1 MITQPNQFVSDRQ
14 LMDNEIHIY
23 VSRLDELALPPG
35 WETTLG
41 RADLER
47 AARFHFD
54 RDRDRFLQ
62 RRFMLRTILSAYLN
76 ISAQDIVFEF
86 SPHGKPYLARNP
98 VHFNVSESAG
108 RCALAFS
115 RHSPLGVDIEH
126 IRPHPDLPL
135 IALQYFSIAEQS
147 ALAGMNPESRLAAF
161 YHIWTQKE
169 AFIKAIEF
177 GLSLSLNAFEVQ
189 PYPDCAAG
197 LVAIHG
203 FPNLE
208 AEWKMQSLL
217 LFNGFR
223 LAVCYSSGLSNVQ
236 VISDNSGFVQK

>member
-1 MITQPNQFVSDRQ
+1 
-14 LMDNEIHIY
+14 MDNEIHIY

-35 WETTLG
+35 WEATVG
-41 RADLER
+41 QADLER

-62 RRFMLRTILSAYLN
+62 RRFLLRTILSAYLN

-98 VHFNVSESAG
+98 LHFNVSESAG
-108 RCALAFS
+108 QCALAFS
-115 RHSPLGVDIEH
+115 RHSPLGVDIEQ

-135 IALQYFSIAEQS
+135 TALQCFTIAERS
-147 ALAGMNPESRLAAF
+147 ALAEMDPERRVAAF

-177 GLSLSLNAFEVQ
+177 GLSLSLNAFEVE
-189 PYPDCAAG
+189 PYPDRPAN
-197 LVAIHG
+197 LVAIQG
-203 FPNLE
+203 FPDLE

-217 LFNGFR
+217 PFNGFR
-223 LAVCYSSGLSNVQ
+223 LAVCYSNGLSDIQ
-236 VISDNSGFVQK
+236 VISNNAGLLQK